1 MIVSVIE
8 IDNLAISNMSIQF
21 SLNSKASSDFTT
33 VVSKYTVPHN
43 KVKSITT
50 GSFPA
55 LYIKLQLHKGTPIG
69 MKGLRIYGC
78 DAEQPQG
85 QLEIQSQGINIGV
98 QSYLIISDTGR
109 GLL

>member
-8 IDNLAISNMSIQF
+8 IDNLAISTLSIQF
-21 SLNSKASSDFTT
+21 SLTSSKSQSAFTT
-33 VVSKYTVPHN
+33 VVSNYTVPHN

-55 LYIKLQLHKGTPIG
+55 LYIKIQMHKGTPIG
-69 MKGLRIYGC
+69 MRGLRIFGC

-85 QLEIQSQGINIGV
+85 
-98 QSYLIISDTGR
+98 
-109 GLL
+109 

>member
-21 SLNSKASSDFTT
+21 SLNSKSSTDFTT

-50 GSFPA
+50 GSFPG
-55 LYIKLQLHKGTPIG
+55 LYIKL
-69 MKGLRIYGC
+69 
-78 DAEQPQG
+78 
-85 QLEIQSQGINIGV
+85 
-98 QSYLIISDTGR
+98 
-109 GLL
+109 

>member
-21 SLNSKASSDFTT
+21 SLNSKSSTDFTT

-55 LYIKLQLHKGTPIG
+55 IYIKL
-69 MKGLRIYGC
+69 
-78 DAEQPQG
+78 
-85 QLEIQSQGINIGV
+85 
-98 QSYLIISDTGR
+98 
-109 GLL
+109 